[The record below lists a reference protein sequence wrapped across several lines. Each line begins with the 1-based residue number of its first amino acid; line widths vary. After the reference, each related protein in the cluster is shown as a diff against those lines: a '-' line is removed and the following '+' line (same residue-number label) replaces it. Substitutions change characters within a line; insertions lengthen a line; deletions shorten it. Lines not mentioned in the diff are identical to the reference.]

1 MDNIKK
7 LYNLMPEDCKGFS
20 ETQLLKAE
28 KRLLITLPEEFR
40 AYYLE

>member
-28 KRLLITLPEEFR
+28 NAYSSPCLKSSERIT
-40 AYYLE
+40 